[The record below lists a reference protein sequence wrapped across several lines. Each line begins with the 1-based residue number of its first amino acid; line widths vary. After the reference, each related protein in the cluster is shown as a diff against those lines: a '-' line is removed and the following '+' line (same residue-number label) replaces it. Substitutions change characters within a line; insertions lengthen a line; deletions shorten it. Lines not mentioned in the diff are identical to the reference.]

1 MSSRLSI
8 SNQLPR
14 LLLISHC
21 SASLIILR
29 EDYVEVTLLEQV
41 LENIFFGD
49 GCNFEGER
57 GMIPSN
63 VGLY

>member
-1 MSSRLSI
+1 MSFRLSI

-14 LLLISHC
+14 LILISHC

-41 LENIFFGD
+41 LEISSLAVGAILRAR
-49 GCNFEGER
+49 GE
-57 GMIPSN
+57 
-63 VGLY
+63 